1 MAASTVPANNLEF
14 VKTCNLFREFLS
26 VYYPNLKDISYN
38 EWVQAA
44 PDHKAALL
52 YVKFYQEVTLAW
64 YNAVTSK
71 GVVFVSQEDG
81 VSTVLQYLMKNVPTI
96 TEEPDRYTAEY
107 VYTVCYNCL
116 FSLWRSRKGD
126 QLRAASEVCPEFT
139 VDVPGTIFGY
149 TVKVGAHINLFSLVP
164 STDMDVETKQTL
176 EAMWN
181 IVHHMGPK
189 AEKVV
194 NHLINPKDTLH
205 KVSKSSPERPTDRLA
220 DVTVTAAEYQEIIAE
235 LQEKLLPYKDAI
247 CMF

>member
-1 MAASTVPANNLEF
+1 MSSTAQPANNFEF
-14 VKTCNLFREFLS
+14 VKTRNLFKEFLS
-26 VYYPNLKDISYN
+26 VYYSKNISYN
-38 EWVQAA
+38 EWVQAE

-71 GVVFVSQEDG
+71 NIVFISQDEG
-81 VSTVLQYLMKNVPTI
+81 VSTVLQYLMKNVDI
-96 TEEPDRYTAEY
+96 ISQDEERFTAEY
-107 VYTVCYNCL
+107 VYTVCYRCL
-116 FSLWRSRKGD
+116 FSLWRSRKSE

-149 TVKVGAHINLFSLVP
+149 TVKVGAHVNLFDLVP

-176 EAMWN
+176 EVMWN
-181 IVHHMGPK
+181 IIHHMGPK

-194 NHLINPKDTLH
+194 NHLINPKDTLRR
-205 KVSKSSPERPTDRLA
+205 VSKSSPERPIDRLA
-220 DVTVTAAEYQEIIAE
+220 DVTVTESEYQEILAE
-235 LQEKLLPYKDAI
+235 LREKLLPYKDAI